1 MKIMKL
7 VDFMICLENLLI
19 KYFIIFNIIQKR
31 TERDV
36 ERNINLDPNELSY
49 NKEVRK
55 SKEIDR
61 LKEIEKKYREKKY
74 IVF

>member
-1 MKIMKL
+1 MSRELTNK
-7 VDFMICLENLLI
+7 VF
-19 KYFIIFNIIQKR
+19 YVFNIIQKR
-31 TERDV
+31 TERDI
-36 ERNINLDPNELSY
+36 ERDINLDPNELSY

-61 LKEIEKKYREKKY
+61 LKEIEKIYRGKKY